1 MSYNQSPVGVET
13 DPGARCGILL
23 GKGPVMISRNTRRHD
38 GFTIIE
44 LLVVVSIIALLV
56 GLLLPA
62 IGKARDT
69 APVTL
74 FYDGSIRLMSVLE
87 ALSCDRRDARQSTDQ
102 AGLWSRDTP
111 FGDDGYLMNDGYD
124 FAETSYHVLT
134 IDGVRGRDTIG
145 RE

>member
-1 MSYNQSPVGVET
+1 
-13 DPGARCGILL
+13 
-23 GKGPVMISRNTRRHD
+23 MISRNTRRRG

-56 GLLLPA
+56 GMLLPA

-87 ALSCDRRDARQSTDQ
+87 ARSCDRRAARQSTDQ

-124 FAETSYHVLT
+124 FAESSYHVLT